1 MTAQQWLKS
10 EVKYGR
16 NVLHAGLEGS
26 RSGREAFLNG
36 KPLTPYLNKSVCKA
50 LIPAAIGTC
59 IGVLGGVTQRKRSV
73 GRVVAAAS
81 LGGAIGFA
89 VGIAWQSRGLTQ
101 SAVRGAAQQIGR
113 VRDEHWFE
121 RNPNAYA

>member
-10 EVKYGR
+10 EAKYGR

-26 RSGREAFLNG
+26 RAGREAFLNG
-36 KPLTPYLNKSVCKA
+36 RPLTPYLNKSVCKA

-59 IGVLGGVTQRKRSV
+59 IGVLGGVSQRNRSA
-73 GRVVAAAS
+73 GRILAAAS
-81 LGGAIGFA
+81 IGGAIGFA
-89 VGIAWQSRGLTQ
+89 VGIAWENRGLTR
-101 SAVRGAAQQIGR
+101 SAVRGAAEQIGK

-121 RNPNAYA
+121 RNPIAYA

>member
-16 NVLHAGLEGS
+16 KVLHAGIEGS

-36 KPLTPYLNKSVCKA
+36 RPLAPYLDDSVRKA
-50 LIPAAIGTC
+50 LIPATLGTC
-59 IGVLGGVTQRKRSV
+59 IGALGSVAQQNRSV
-73 GRVVAAAS
+73 GRVLAFAS
-81 LGGAIGFA
+81 LGGAIGFVA
-89 VGIAWQSRGLTQ
+89 GVAWESRELGV
-101 SAVRGAAQQIGR
+101 SAVRGALKKVGK

-121 RNPNAYA
+121 RNPIDYA

>member
-26 RSGREAFLNG
+26 RSGREAFLHG
-36 KPLTPYLNKSVCKA
+36 RPLTPYLNKSVCKA

-59 IGVLGGVTQRKRSV
+59 IGVLGSATRRNRSV
-73 GRVVAAAS
+73 GRVIAAAS
-81 LGGAIGFA
+81 VGGAIGFA
-89 VGIAWQSRGLTQ
+89 AGIAWQSQGLTR
-101 SAVRGAAQQIGR
+101 SAVRGAVKEIGK

-121 RNPNAYA
+121 RNPIAYA